1 MKEFVVCNRYYIYPI
16 INCQGEGREFESRL
30 PLQNLPRQISKE
42 SENMKFVLFNNGT
55 PGLLR
60 TDGVVDLSKIIQ
72 PITSETGQKAMEAI
86 ISNSKN
92 LKSELEHI
100 EKSGNAL
107 SISNVSLL
115 APLPQPSKIFCM
127 GGNYTEFGHREPG
140 PMWGFQKSNNTVI
153 GPGGTVNLPPED
165 ANIFHHEAELVLVF
179 GRAGKN
185 INEEEAFD
193 YVFGYTCGVDVS
205 ARMSGGSF
213 KFQPWR
219 GISEH
224 KSYPTFAPMGPAL
237 VTKDEITDPQNVQ
250 IRLTVDGQLRG
261 NFNTSD
267 MAHSIAKSIAFVSQ
281 FENINIGDVLYTG
294 TNHQG
299 LGAMQ
304 DGDNINI
311 EIDQL
316 GGFSFNVK
324 DSLKRR
330 WEKGIDEETAE
341 DIREG
346 TGGPGRRKRPIS

>member
-1 MKEFVVCNRYYIYPI
+1 
-16 INCQGEGREFESRL
+16 
-30 PLQNLPRQISKE
+30 
-42 SENMKFVLFNNGT
+42 
-55 PGLLR
+55 
-60 TDGVVDLSKIIQ
+60 
-72 PITSETGQKAMEAI
+72 
-86 ISNSKN
+86 
-92 LKSELEHI
+92 
-100 EKSGNAL
+100 
-107 SISNVSLL
+107 
-115 APLPQPSKIFCM
+115 
-127 GGNYTEFGHREPG
+127 
-140 PMWGFQKSNNTVI
+140 MWGFQKTNDTVI
-153 GPGGTVNLPPED
+153 GPEGTVNLPPDD
-165 ANIFHHEAELVLVF
+165 ANIFHHEAELVLIF
-179 GRAGKN
+179 GRPGKN
-185 INEEEAFD
+185 IKEEEAFD

-205 ARMSGGSF
+205 ARMPGGSF

-237 VTKDEITDPQNVQ
+237 VTKDEITDPQDMQ
-250 IRLTVDGQLRG
+250 IRLTVDGELRG

-316 GGFSFNVK
+316 GGFSFSVK
-324 DSLKRR
+324 DSLKRK

-341 DIREG
+341 DIRKG